1 MIYEFKLPTPI
12 LLQAKF
18 KLISVY
24 PYKIG
29 HEADLDNRHF
39 NLKDFKLCMV
49 ISVTVSFNL

>member
-29 HEADLDNRHF
+29 HEAELDIWF
-39 NLKDFKLCMV
+39 KFLIDFKIGMV
-49 ISVTVSFNL
+49 ISVTVSFNS